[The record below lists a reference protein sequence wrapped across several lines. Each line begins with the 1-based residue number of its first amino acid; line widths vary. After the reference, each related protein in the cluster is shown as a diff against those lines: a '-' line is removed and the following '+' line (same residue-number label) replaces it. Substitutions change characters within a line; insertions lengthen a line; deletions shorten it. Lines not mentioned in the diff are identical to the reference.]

1 MLITPEEGKRVEEEY
16 IKRLRAG
23 AERDIA
29 VEAVIRLSRFEQ
41 FGLEPEEIAE
51 VLNYAEYVVNATDEG
66 RAIILPKSVPIDLN
80 RLLDFAFIGA
90 KEILKHPTPSIRA
103 DAEKFVEPIERQ
115 FWKEERQKTK
125 RKNKGRTKNAGK
137 QSADGERKN

>member
-1 MLITPEEGKRVEEEY
+1 MLITPEEGKKVEEEY
-16 IKRLRAG
+16 IRRLRAG

-29 VEAVIRLSRFEQ
+29 VEAVIRLSRFER

-51 VLNYAEYVVNATDEG
+51 ALNYAEYVVNATDEG

-90 KEILKHPTPSIRA
+90 KEILKHPTPGILA

-115 FWKEERQKTK
+115 FWEEERQKTK
-125 RKNKGRTKNAGK
+125 KKSKRGKKNAGK
-137 QSADGERKN
+137 QSVDGERKN